1 MPLPFLATA
10 GGAAVISGVSGLL
23 KGIFGLFSAGAQRK
37 HERRLQQGAMQEAQK
52 ARDWEVMMRNA
63 QRPDWMKTS
72 QWNEGM
78 MRGADRR
85 LELGNVGGETG
96 WTKRDPSSYIGS
108 SALDA
113 LRQKLAEQSMA
124 QGG

>member
-1 MPLPFLATA
+1 MGNFLESA
-10 GGAAVISGVSGLL
+10 GFGGIASGLL
-23 KGIFGLFSAGAQRK
+23 GSIFGLFQAGAQRN
-37 HERRLQQGAMQEAQK
+37 HERRMQQGAMQEAQR

-63 QRPDWMKTS
+63 QRPDWMRTS

-96 WTKRDPSSYIGS
+96 WVKRDPSSYIGS
-108 SALDA
+108 NALDA
-113 LRQKLAEQSMA
+113 LRQKLAEQSA
-124 QGG
+124 VQQGG

>member
-1 MPLPFLATA
+1 MPIPIALAPALITA
-10 GGAAVISGVSGLL
+10 GANLL
-23 KGIFGLFSAGAQRK
+23 QGIFGIFGAGAQRK
-37 HERRLQQGAMQEAQK
+37 HERRLTAEARGEAQK

-63 QRPDWMKTS
+63 QRPAWMKTPR
-72 QWNEGM
+72 WGEGM

-96 WTKRDPSSYIGS
+96 WTRRDPSSYIGG
-108 SALDA
+108 SALDN
-113 LRQKLAEQSMA
+113 LRQKLAEQQIA